1 MGVAIVAKNAPL
13 QTASLVEAFPP
24 WQRFTS
30 PREPRIAFKVKGR
43 ILFINPGDVVAVQ
56 SEGNYV
62 WLRLETIS
70 HLLRESLSVVAEK
83 LEPHGFIRIH
93 RSVLV
98 NASFV
103 EEIRP
108 YPDGR
113 IWSARQRRER
123 IHSDPHLQEESQI
136 PGSLLAGHRRLVF
149 RLTKLVPPPDS
160 GLREAPNQVIIC
172 AEQFSAQVFRPGNK

>member
-30 PREPRIAFKVKGR
+30 PREARIAFKVKGR

-62 WLRLETIS
+62 WLRLETLS

-108 YPDGR
+108 YPTG
-113 IWSARQRRER
+113 EY
-123 IHSDPHLQEESQI
+123 
-136 PGSLLAGHRRLVF
+136 
-149 RLTKLVPPPDS
+149 
-160 GLREAPNQVIIC
+160 GLRVKGGKEYTVTRTYKRNLKSLA
-172 AEQFSAQVFRPGNK
+172 AFWLGTGGLFSD